1 MNTFYEIKKICL
13 AIMLVA
19 GSINVAQAA
28 VIDGSINTATA
39 DLVFN
44 ETVLSSVTI
53 TPETNLFAGELNSNA
68 LVATASVST
77 EGANVAWRWTP
88 ASGIVGTAP
97 VSARN
102 HIVIS
107 GKNSPDNKLELLI
120 PYNEGIVNAGE
131 EGSGG
136 WMRMDDNSTNPSS
149 ASLEI
154 RSSGSQIV
162 KADTYVLSIDSAA
175 WQD

>member
-1 MNTFYEIKKICL
+1 MNTFNEMKKISL

-44 ETVLSSVTI
+44 ETVISSAAI
-53 TPETNLFAGELNSNA
+53 TPETNLFAGQLNGDA
-68 LVATASVST
+68 RVATARVST

-88 ASGIVGTAP
+88 ASGIVGIAP
-97 VSARN
+97 ASARN

-107 GKNSPDNKLELLI
+107 GKNSPDNKLELYI
-120 PYNEGIVNAGE
+120 PYAEGVVNAGE
-131 EGSGG
+131 EESGG
-136 WMRMDDNSTNPSS
+136 WMRMDDN
-149 ASLEI
+149 
-154 RSSGSQIV
+154 
-162 KADTYVLSIDSAA
+162 
-175 WQD
+175 